1 MEYLI
6 LIVTLA
12 GIVFGADWLVA
23 GAVSIARRFRVS
35 DFVIGAAIVG
45 IGTSMPELVVSFFG
59 AIKGNADVA
68 IGNVVGSNI
77 FNVLGILGVTALFFP
92 IAIDK
97 QNMTFE
103 IPLCIAVSVLVTLLA
118 FNFFDGTPAVLGR
131 LDGLVLILLFAGFMW
146 YSFARDKKEKGERAL
161 HEARS
166 EEAIRR
172 EGERAPHD
180 AGVIGDPAE
189 AIRQE
194 EKTPLWWAIAKVIGG
209 LAVLIVS
216 CDLFVENA
224 VAVARSFGVNDAF
237 ISLTLIACGTS
248 LPELAASV
256 VAAFKKNTQLALG
269 NIVGSNIF
277 NILLILGLSSQVMPL
292 TSAGITWVD
301 YVVMIAAATVPLLF
315 GFKGKIGR
323 VGGLLMVASFV
334 LYTWYLLMGQ
344 G

>member
-92 IAIDK
+92 IAIAR

-131 LDGLVLILLFAGFMW
+131 LDGWVLILLFAGFMW
-146 YSFARDKKEKGERAL
+146 YSFARDKKEK
-161 HEARS
+161 
-166 EEAIRR
+166 
-172 EGERAPHD
+172 GERAPHD

-292 TSAGITWVD
+292 TSVGITWVD

-344 G
+344 

>member
-131 LDGLVLILLFAGFMW
+131 LDGWVLILLFAGFMW
-146 YSFARDKKEKGERAL
+146 YSFVRDKKEQGVGQE
-161 HEARS
+161 S
-166 EEAIRR
+166 NEEI
-172 EGERAPHD
+172 E
-180 AGVIGDPAE
+180 
-189 AIRQE
+189 QE
-194 EKTPLWWAIAKVIGG
+194 DRTPLWWAIAKVIGG

-216 CDLFVENA
+216 CDLFVDNA

-237 ISLTLIACGTS
+237 ISLTFIACGTS

-277 NILLILGLSSQVMPL
+277 NILLILGVSSQVMPL
-292 TSAGITWVD
+292 TSVGITWVD
-301 YVVMIAAATVPLLF
+301 YVVMIAAAIVPLLF
-315 GFKGKIGR
+315 GFKGKISR

-344 G
+344 

>member
-92 IAIDK
+92 IVIDR

-118 FNFFDGTPAVLGR
+118 FNFFDGSPAVLGR

-146 YSFARDKKEKGERAL
+146 YSFVRDKKEQGVGQE
-161 HEARS
+161 S
-166 EEAIRR
+166 NEEI
-172 EGERAPHD
+172 E
-180 AGVIGDPAE
+180 
-189 AIRQE
+189 QE
-194 EKTPLWWAIAKVIGG
+194 DRTPLWWAIAKVIGG

-216 CDLFVENA
+216 CDLFVDNA

-277 NILLILGLSSQVMPL
+277 NILLILGVSSQVMPL
-292 TSAGITWVD
+292 TSVGITWVD

-344 G
+344 